1 MAGATRGRPASVAQY
16 GLPPL
21 RATECAPFVRMRGAA
36 DSRNLHHQTVSNAQH
51 PPSPF
56 SNSLSKPC
64 VEAAATRRRV
74 LLVDGGRGRT
84 APLPP
89 GSRQPSQEA
98 TFSILRNLPDLPQHA
113 LFHELRW
120 RWCSDLIIM
129 QLNANRLAREC
140 SHPQTIYLYPH
151 IFEHSTKKFKMRQ
164 KV

>member
-1 MAGATRGRPASVAQY
+1 
-16 GLPPL
+16 
-21 RATECAPFVRMRGAA
+21 MRGAA

-129 QLNANRLAREC
+129 QLNANSLAWDC
-140 SHPQTIYLYPH
+140 SHPQTIYLCPPLLLLYEYPPTCKSH
-151 IFEHSTKKFKMRQ
+151 IMLFQHNFWSVLFGAVILLFIWRPPCFGRI
-164 KV
+164 